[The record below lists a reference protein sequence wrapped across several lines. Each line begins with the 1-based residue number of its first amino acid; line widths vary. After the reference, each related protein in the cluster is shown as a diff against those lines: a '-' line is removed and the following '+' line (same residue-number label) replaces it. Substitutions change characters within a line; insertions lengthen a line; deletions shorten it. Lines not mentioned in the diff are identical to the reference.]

1 METLLLHTCQTLSL
15 QTYKG
20 TALLHNYLFSVSTK
34 SFYQTPFNWCK
45 QLSLKFLLICKPHDY
60 NDSGNNEG
68 SDYVNDQV
76 NDDDNVCLFY
86 HVLVSLR
93 LTCTVKDWIYFNFVS
108 E

>member
-1 METLLLHTCQTLSL
+1 M
-15 QTYKG
+15 
-20 TALLHNYLFSVSTK
+20 
-34 SFYQTPFNWCK
+34 
-45 QLSLKFLLICKPHDY
+45 III

-93 LTCTVKDWIYFNFVS
+93 LTCTVKD
-108 E
+108 